1 MPLGCREYPR
11 EQQGC
16 RECVNDTYLNAWNAI
31 PPHRPQVLSAF
42 LGKITRNL
50 AFNRHKR
57 NTADKRGGGEAAAVL
72 EELAEVVSG
81 KDNVEQEVDRR
92 ALVNEIDVFLGKLPA
107 EKRKIFL
114 CRYWYFDSIADI
126 ASRFGKSGEWGVGA
140 PAPPAGKITPS
151 SDRKGIC
158 YMKQEEFCEIF
169 GGVNEAYVQ
178 QAREPGKAKLPA
190 WLPWSAAAC
199 FVAAVAARG
208 CVVPNY
214 GNHFGVVPP
223 DSQSGMAEGN
233 FQGDA
238 SSTAGI
244 LRCIW
249 KQLWLTK

>member
-1 MPLGCREYPR
+1 MEDSQIVQLYWDRDEQAIPHTAEKYGGYCLAVAGNILGNSKDAE
-11 EQQGC
+11 
-16 RECVNDTYLNAWNAI
+16 ECVNDTYLNAWNAI

-126 ASRFGKSGEWGVGA
+126 ASRFGKSENGV
-140 PAPPAGKITPS
+140 PVLLH
-151 SDRKGIC
+151 RL
-158 YMKQEEFCEIF
+158 
-169 GGVNEAYVQ
+169 
-178 QAREPGKAKLPA
+178 REKLRRH
-190 WLPWSAAAC
+190 LTE
-199 FVAAVAARG
+199 RG
-208 CVVPNY
+208 
-214 GNHFGVVPP
+214 F
-223 DSQSGMAEGN
+223 A
-233 FQGDA
+233 
-238 SSTAGI
+238 I
-244 LRCIW
+244 
-249 KQLWLTK
+249 